1 MSHTAYN
8 TSAWSL
14 VIPLYPTPDFSIR
27 AQGGAVHRDMV
38 DGGTGTISGTAKKNG
53 LPTYGLRVKLLER
66 RNLRVVR
73 QTVSGP
79 DGSYSFTNL
88 GGGPYLAVCY
98 ELHDPELDCEAHD
111 MIEVEY
117 E

>member
-1 MSHTAYN
+1 MSHTAYA
-8 TSAWSL
+8 TTGWVL
-14 VIPLYPTPDFSIR
+14 VIPLWTDPAFSLM
-27 AQGGAVHRDMV
+27 AGGGAYHRDQV
-38 DGGTGTISGTAKKNG
+38 DGGTGTITGIAKKNG

-66 RNLRVVR
+66 RSLRVVR

-111 MIEVEY
+111 MIEVAY

>member
-1 MSHTAYN
+1 MSHSAYN
-8 TSAWSL
+8 TDGWVS
-14 VIPLYPTPDFSIR
+14 VIPLFTTPAFGLK
-27 AQGGAVHRDMV
+27 AEGGGLHLDLVN
-38 DGGTGTISGTAKKNG
+38 GGTGTISGIAKKNG
-53 LPTYGLRVKLLER
+53 LPAYGLRVKLLER

-88 GGGPYLAVCY
+88 GGGPYIAVCY